1 MSHMKIMPAEANIGT
16 PNTEELLVNGQFT
29 GFLFG
34 VPDDVDKDPP
44 EFHTFRFEVSDI
56 QVVADF
62 DVFVSLVANGTGV
75 AGIGEPNVSRV
86 FIPAAT
92 PMAFSWRGRDVF
104 FVNAVVDQD
113 VTVYVTGFAVRED
126 SPVDS

>member
-1 MSHMKIMPAEANIGT
+1 MSNMNIMPAEANITT

-29 GFLFG
+29 GFPHG
-34 VPDDVDKDPP
+34 QKNDADKDPE
-44 EFHTFRFEVSDI
+44 EFHTFKFEVSDI
-56 QVVADF
+56 QVVSDK
-62 DVFVSLVANGTGV
+62 DVFVSLVAAGTGV
-75 AGIGEPNVSRV
+75 AGVGVPNVGRV

-104 FVNAVVDQD
+104 FKNAIADDD
-113 VTVYVTGFAVRED
+113 VTIFVTGFAIRED